1 MEKQKKL
8 VTLALMAVVSTGLT
22 IASSQAMAAS
32 KSKMKM
38 EKCYGIAK
46 AGMNDCGGK
55 GTGHSCQGQ
64 SKVNGEKN
72 DWLLVPKGTCNK
84 IVGGSTT
91 PTSENSSDDQ
101 DDQS

>member
-8 VTLALMAVVSTGLT
+8 VMLALAAVVSTGLT
-22 IASSQAMAAS
+22 VASGQAMAAG
-32 KSKMKM
+32 KMKM

-72 DWLLVPKGTCNK
+72 DWLMVPKGTCNK

-91 PTSENSSDDQ
+91 PGGNSSDN
-101 DDQS
+101 QS